1 MSISC
6 FDIEKIGLLQHLIIE
21 ATGGVE
27 GIKDEN
33 LVLCAIEGIYQTF
46 GGKEIY
52 PTKEEKAAR
61 LCYSLISNH
70 AFVDGNKRIGI
81 VAMFLFLQLH
91 GLDLNA
97 TNKEIEALGWDV
109 GAGRKTYDDILNFIH
124 QHLVISGQ

>member
-1 MSISC
+1 MSIPC
-6 FDIEKIGLLQHLIIE
+6 FDLEKIGLLQHLIIE

-33 LVLCAIEGIYQTF
+33 LVLSAIEGIYQTF

-52 PTKEEKAAR
+52 PSKEEKAAR

-70 AFVDGNKRIGI
+70 AFIDGNKRIGI
-81 VAMFLFLQLH
+81 VAMILFLQLQ

-97 TNKEIEALGWDV
+97 TNQEVEALGWDV
-109 GAGRKTYDDILNFIH
+109 GAGRKTYDEILSFIH
-124 QHLVISGQ
+124 QHIVISGQ